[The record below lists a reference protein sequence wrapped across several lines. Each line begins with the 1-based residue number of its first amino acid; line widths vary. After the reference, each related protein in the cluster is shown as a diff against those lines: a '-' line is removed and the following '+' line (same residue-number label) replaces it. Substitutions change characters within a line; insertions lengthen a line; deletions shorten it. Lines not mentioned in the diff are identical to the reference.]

1 MNNGTFKFIEQT
13 LIDFKQMDKH
23 IEKRIEAIKYPVVHT
38 DENIGGG
45 KSNVTSNP
53 TERLAITLA
62 DDLMLSNLRNIK
74 QNVEVVLDSL
84 EPEARKVIE
93 LYYINQPRKYTW
105 VGVAQ
110 ESNYSERQ
118 CRNIR
123 NGVFKE
129 IAKRLGLPI

>member
-13 LIDFKQMDKH
+13 LIDFNDIDKH
-23 IEKRIEAIKYPVVHT
+23 IDKRIEAIKYPVVHT

-45 KSNVTSNP
+45 KSNTVSSP

-84 EPEARKVIE
+84 EPEARKVID
-93 LYYINQPRKYTW
+93 LYYICQPRKYTW

-110 ESNYSERQ
+110 ECDYSESQ
-118 CRNIR
+118 CRRIR
-123 NGVFKE
+123 NAVFEE
-129 IAKRLGLPI
+129 IAKKLGLPI

>member
-1 MNNGTFKFIEQT
+1 
-13 LIDFKQMDKH
+13 MDKH

-62 DDLMLSNLRNIK
+62 DDLMLSNLKNIK
-74 QNVEVVLDSL
+74 QNVEVVLDDL
-84 EPEARKVIE
+84 EPEARKVIDM
-93 LYYINQPRKYTW
+93 YYIYQPRKYTW

-123 NGVFKE
+123 NAVFKK
-129 IAKRLGLPI
+129 IAEKLGLPI